1 MPHTLPFSVS
11 RLKKCVATGL
21 QCSPASISL
30 IRQPTIEG
38 DDHLIFLIDSK
49 PDYIIRITKPREDGS
64 RSYNGQEMQARDIA
78 LRRLVQDQYR
88 ARGLDERIIPCSI
101 GTWQLSDDG
110 DYAASLETKLQ
121 GLGLHRAPASELTVQ
136 GLRSL
141 LSVLKCVSIEGLEEK
156 LGVKIP
162 LIPFPNLKLLRESA
176 IEAWTRLVERGQ
188 VSVKDIG
195 NQSPINGLL
204 ERKTTILEK
213 IQHLSP
219 EYRLALVHND
229 IKGEH
234 ILVCPQSGRI
244 TGILDWADAGIGN
257 AAVDIAGLV
266 LTVGNNIAREIAR
279 EVGYGENEIL
289 QGVLQAR
296 CECVLRLDDR
306 LNGDDRMT
314 PVDLLR
320 DQLFL
325 SLKD

>member
-1 MPHTLPFSVS
+1 M
-11 RLKKCVATGL
+11 
-21 QCSPASISL
+21 
-30 IRQPTIEG
+30 
-38 DDHLIFLIDSK
+38 IFLIDSK
-49 PDYIIRITKPREDGS
+49 PDYIVRVTKPREDGS

-78 LRRLVQDQYR
+78 LRRLVQDEYR
-88 ARGLDERIIPCSI
+88 ARCLDEHIIPLSI

-121 GLGLHRAPASELTVQ
+121 GLGLHRAPVSELTVQ
-136 GLRSL
+136 GLESF
-141 LSVLKCVSIEGLEEK
+141 LSVLKCANVEGLEER
-156 LGVKIP
+156 LGIKIP
-162 LIPFPNLKLLRESA
+162 LIPFPDLKLLRESA

-195 NQSPINGLL
+195 NQGPINDLL
-204 ERKTTILEK
+204 ERKTTMLEK
-213 IQHLSP
+213 IQHLSL
-219 EYRLALVHND
+219 EYCPALVHND

-234 ILVCPQSGRI
+234 ILISPQSGRI
-244 TGILDWADAGIGN
+244 IGILDWADAGIGN

-266 LTVGNNIAREIAR
+266 LTVGNNLAKEIAR
-279 EVGYGENEIL
+279 EVGYGENQIL

-306 LNGDDRMT
+306 LNGDDRLS